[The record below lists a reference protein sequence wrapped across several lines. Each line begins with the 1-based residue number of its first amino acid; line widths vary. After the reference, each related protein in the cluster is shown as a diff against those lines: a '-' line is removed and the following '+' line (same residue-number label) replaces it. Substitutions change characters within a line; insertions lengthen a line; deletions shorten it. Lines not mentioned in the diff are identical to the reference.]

1 MSGIL
6 RIRQLLL
13 INDPGLD
20 TAGFGAYRSGL
31 PGAFGPAAPRFLIPP
46 DGIVAAVAFVPAQC
60 LSILFPGSADIVLAR
75 VRAVGRVAGLAKAV
89 SAGHL
94 VHLFQIQ
101 FVSVRCHGSPPVVIQ
116 WVLTV

>member
-46 DGIVAAVAFVPAQC
+46 DGIVAAVAFVPVT
-60 LSILFPGSADIVLAR
+60 LPSKFLFSIFLI
-75 VRAVGRVAGLAKAV
+75 V
-89 SAGHL
+89 SAISETVVSMADR
-94 VHLFQIQ
+94 VHSK
-101 FVSVRCHGSPPVVIQ
+101 VMSGSPFWQLV
-116 WVLTV
+116 